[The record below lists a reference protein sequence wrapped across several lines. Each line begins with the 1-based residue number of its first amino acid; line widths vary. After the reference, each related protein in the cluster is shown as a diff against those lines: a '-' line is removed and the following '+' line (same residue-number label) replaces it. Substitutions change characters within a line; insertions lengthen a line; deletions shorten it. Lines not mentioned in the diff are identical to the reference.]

1 MHLVLISAAIAY
13 GLSGLLQLRKDLSL
27 PAEQRPVWAVH
38 PALET
43 AVLAGATWF
52 VRIFVD
58 VRRRMGPGRQAVIV
72 TAIALA
78 VHMAIFTAFV
88 WGCIAAAGYLVTGT
102 PWLVGLAALFILT
115 GAPAVSSGVHVLL
128 GALLSPPAGR

>member
-88 WGCIAAAGYLVTGT
+88 RGCIAGARHLADAPLAGVA
-102 PWLVGLAALFILT
+102 LAALFILI
-115 GAPAVSSGVHVLL
+115 GAPALATVTDRARLAVMSSLT
-128 GALLSPPAGR
+128 RY